1 MTEGDFITTPQSHI
15 KLGQLCRDERG
26 KPAIS
31 IKRGKKDE
39 YEDVSIDYLVSTLC
53 QAKKDMEKQQ

>member
-53 QAKKDMEKQQ
+53 QAKKDMEKQ